1 MNGYGYGYNNIT
13 DPRQINKV
21 GMGLLIFGIFLFLF
35 GIFMSFG
42 SHKSKDE
49 CTATTKGVIVEIISS
64 NKKGNVTRRT
74 TFYPIVEYTVNSK
87 TYRHKVTNPGHR
99 NMFKEGDTME
109 IHYDPQ
115 NPDNAYVDRETNQQS
130 GLGVLLFIMAGLMFV
145 GAIIVFIKAS
155 KMNR

>member
-1 MNGYGYGYNNIT
+1 MRYGYGYNNTT
-13 DPRQINKV
+13 DPRSINKL
-21 GMGLLIFGIFLFLF
+21 GIGFLIFGIILVLL
-35 GIFMSFG
+35 GILMSF
-42 SHKSKDE
+42 STRTSKKE
-49 CTATTKGVIVEIISS
+49 CTETTKGVIVEIISS

-74 TFYPIVEYTVNSK
+74 TFYPVVEYTVNSK

-99 NMFKEGDTME
+99 NMFEEGDTME

-115 NPDNAYVDRETNQQS
+115 SPDNAYVDRETNQQS

-145 GAIIVFIKAS
+145 GAIMIFIKAS